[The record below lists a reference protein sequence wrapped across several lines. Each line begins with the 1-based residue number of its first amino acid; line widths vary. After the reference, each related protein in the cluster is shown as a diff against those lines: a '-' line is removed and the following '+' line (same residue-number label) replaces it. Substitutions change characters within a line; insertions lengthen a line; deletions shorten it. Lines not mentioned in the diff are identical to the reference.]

1 LQLAVKKRFNALIIF
16 QNNCQQSKSN
26 NYLCTTKK
34 AKPNN
39 YRHFMAFDYRKIG
52 LKKLDT
58 YIIGK
63 FLGTYFYSIVLII
76 SISVVFDLTEK
87 LDDFFDSNAPFKEI
101 VVNYYMN
108 FIPYYVNMFTPL
120 FTFIAVIFF
129 TSKMAGNTEIVA
141 ILASGVSFRR
151 LMMPYLLSAFVI
163 SSLSFVLGGYVIP
176 PATAKMIDF
185 EDKYIKKKKL
195 DNARNVQMEVDKGII
210 MYIERYE
217 VAENTGYRFSLEKFE
232 DKKLV
237 SRLTAETAR
246 WDSAHHWKL
255 TNYLQRNFNG
265 MRESIKRGPEM
276 DTTINVEPREFF
288 ITIAESAQLNV
299 SDLGDYLDRQKNRGV
314 GNIQGFEDEYYKR
327 FSMPLAAF
335 IMTLIGVSL
344 SSRKVRG
351 GMGLHLGIGL
361 ALSSLYILFS
371 TFSTTFSVNGL
382 MSAFVAVWLPNA
394 VFLIVGIYLYYKA
407 PK

>member
-1 LQLAVKKRFNALIIF
+1 
-16 QNNCQQSKSN
+16 
-26 NYLCTTKK
+26 
-34 AKPNN
+34 
-39 YRHFMAFDYRKIG
+39 MAIDYRKIG
-52 LKKLDT
+52 LKRLDT

-87 LDDFFDSNAPFKEI
+87 LDDFFDNNAPFKEI
-101 VVNYYMN
+101 VLDYYMN

-151 LMMPYLLSAFVI
+151 FMMPYLLSAFVI
-163 SSLSFVLGGYVIP
+163 SSISFVLGGYIIP

-237 SRLTAETAR
+237 SRLTAETAK

-255 TNYLQRNFNG
+255 SNYLQRDFNG
-265 MRESIKRGPEM
+265 MRESIKRGPEI

-288 ITIAESAQLNV
+288 ITTAESAQLNV
-299 SDLGDYLDRQKNRGV
+299 TDLGHYLDRQKNRGV

-382 MSAFVAVWLPNA
+382 MSAFVAVWLPNV
-394 VFLIVGIYLYYKA
+394 VFLLVGIYLYYKA